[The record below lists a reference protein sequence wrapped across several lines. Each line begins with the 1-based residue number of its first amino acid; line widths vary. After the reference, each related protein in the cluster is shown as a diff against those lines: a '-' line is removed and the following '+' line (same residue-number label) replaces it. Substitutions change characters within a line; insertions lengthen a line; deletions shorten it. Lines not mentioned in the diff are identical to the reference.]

1 MNEIIK
7 HIFLI
12 FIIFLNCADKTNDN
26 FEIRI
31 KKHIAKSAEERVGFK
46 SNLYEHYELAK
57 LSFDT
62 SLIKYDIYKA
72 IFTLA
77 SPITEFYVAYHKG
90 TDEIIDL
97 GIFQNNNPIGFT
109 KIIKYKNLKSQSD
122 IEKILTYYFEIYDE
136 GDVLNNISDIIG
148 ISKNNE
154 LKDIIKPMEITL
166 KNDIWEISLFT
177 WSSKSG
183 KILKHNIIV
192 DKKNGFKDNVEII
205 AENVGNWKAPM

>member
-7 HIFLI
+7 LIFLI

-46 SNLYEHYELAK
+46 SNLYEHYELTK

-62 SLIKYDIYKA
+62 SLVKYDIYKA

-97 GIFQNNNPIGFT
+97 GIFQNNNPIGFS

-148 ISKNNE
+148 VGKNNE

>member
-1 MNEIIK
+1 MIKIIRL
-7 HIFLI
+7 IFLI
-12 FIIFLNCADKTNDN
+12 FIIFLNCEDKTNDN

-31 KKHIAKSAEERVGFK
+31 KKYIAKSAEERVGFK
-46 SNLYEHYELAK
+46 SNLYEHYELTK

-62 SLIKYDIYKA
+62 SLVKYDIYKA

-77 SPITEFYVAYHKG
+77 SPITEFHVAYHKG

-97 GIFQNNNPIGFT
+97 GIFQNNNPIGFS
-109 KIIKYKNLKSQSD
+109 KIIKYKNLQSQSD

-136 GDVLNNISDIIG
+136 GDVLNGISDIIG
-148 ISKNNE
+148 INKNNE

-192 DKKNGFKDNVEII
+192 DKKNGFKDNIEII
-205 AENVGNWKAPM
+205 AEDVGNWKAPM

>member
-1 MNEIIK
+1 MIKIIK
-7 HIFLI
+7 LIFLI
-12 FIIFLNCADKTNDN
+12 FIIFLNCEDKTNDN

-31 KKHIAKSAEERVGFK
+31 KKYIAKSAEERVGFK
-46 SNLYEHYELAK
+46 SNLYEHYELTK

-62 SLIKYDIYKA
+62 FLVKYDIYKA

-77 SPITEFYVAYHKG
+77 SPITEFHVAYHKG

-97 GIFQNNNPIGFT
+97 GIFQNNNPIGFS

-136 GDVLNNISDIIG
+136 GDVLNDISDIIG
-148 ISKNNE
+148 INKNNE

-183 KILKHNIIV
+183 KILKHNIKV
-192 DKKNGFKDNVEII
+192 DKKNGFKDNIEII
-205 AENVGNWKAPM
+205 AEDVGNWKAPM